1 MIKAELM
8 YFLGFTFSEIEA
20 LDLGEAIE
28 YWSAIHVINA
38 QMQKGAVLAS
48 MVPHWKKESDRMKY
62 FNGLDKTI
70 NKFSESG
77 AGNTISKKDFA
88 QQFAGAELNG
98 NRKT

>member
-38 QMQKGAVLAS
+38 QMQKGAV
-48 MVPHWKKESDRMKY
+48 
-62 FNGLDKTI
+62 
-70 NKFSESG
+70 
-77 AGNTISKKDFA
+77 
-88 QQFAGAELNG
+88 
-98 NRKT
+98 